1 MLNEFNSTL
10 EIDQSF
16 EDEMDDLHICTSSAT
31 PIREDAFLIND
42 KQKIEIIADHFREIM
57 LTLGLDLDNDSL
69 KGTPKRVAKMYVEE
83 IFSGLN
89 PKNKPSIT
97 LFQNSYRYN
106 EMIIEKNIT
115 LYSYCE
121 HHFVPITGK
130 IHVAYISNGNIIG
143 LSKIN
148 RLVQYYASRPQV
160 QERLINQ
167 IANSLKEVLE
177 TENVA
182 VVIDAF
188 HQCVASRGIRDTNSS
203 TITVHYSGRFTQE
216 EIKNDFLA
224 LIKNIY

>member
-1 MLNEFNSTL
+1 MLNEINSTL
-10 EIDQSF
+10 EIRQSF
-16 EDEMDDLHICTSSAT
+16 EDEMDDLNLCTSSAT
-31 PIREDAFLIND
+31 PMREDAFLIND
-42 KQKIEIIADHFREIM
+42 EQKIEIIADHFKEIM

-69 KGTPKRVAKMYVEE
+69 KDTPQRVAKMYVKE

-89 PKNKPSIT
+89 PENKPAIT

-130 IHVAYISNGNIIG
+130 IHVAYISDGNIIG

-148 RLVQYYASRPQV
+148 RLVQYYACRPQV
-160 QERLINQ
+160 QERLISQ
-167 IANSLKEVLE
+167 IANSLKEVL
-177 TENVA
+177 TEDVA

-188 HQCVASRGIRDTNSS
+188 HQCVASRGIRDTSSS
-203 TITVHYSGRFTQE
+203 TITAHYSGRFTQE
-216 EIKNDFLA
+216 ETKNEFLA
-224 LIKNIY
+224 LIKKS